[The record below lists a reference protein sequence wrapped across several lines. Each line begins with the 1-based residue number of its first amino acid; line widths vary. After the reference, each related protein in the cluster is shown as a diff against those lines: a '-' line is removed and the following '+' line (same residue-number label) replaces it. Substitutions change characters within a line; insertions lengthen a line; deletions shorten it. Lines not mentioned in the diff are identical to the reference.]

1 MYRFVFAVLTLAL
14 LLAACSGPAAT
25 PALPTEIPPTPTS
38 PPPAASPTPK
48 PTEDLDT
55 PVTAEPGDAGT
66 PAPQPWEPQPGD
78 KFFERGT
85 VFLDGVEVVV
95 LESFPLQVRLHLEGS
110 RPTPCH
116 ALRVVV
122 APPDAGN
129 TIAVEVYT
137 VVDPGQACIQVLA
150 PFDETVPLGSFPT
163 AEHPSGTYTVVV
175 NGEKAGEFTA

>member
-1 MYRFVFAVLTLAL
+1 MSRIVFVVLTLSL

-25 PALPTEIPPTPTS
+25 PALPTEV
-38 PPPAASPTPK
+38 PPAASPTPR
-48 PTEDLDT
+48 PTDDPDL
-55 PVTAEPGDAGT
+55 PVTAEPGGTGT

-78 KFFERGT
+78 KLFERGA
-85 VFLDGVEVVV
+85 VFLDVAEIIV

-116 ALRVVV
+116 ALRVAV
-122 APPDAGN
+122 APPDASN

-137 VVDPGQACIQVLA
+137 VVDPGQACTQVLA
-150 PFDETVPLGSFPT
+150 PFDETIPLGSFPT